1 MTYTV
6 VQPQKN
12 GKYYLYEVDAVW
24 DPEKKQSRQKRTYIG
39 ACDKDGNLI
48 SKSKKTQTIQCSL
61 VFGPYHL
68 YTQLADESGLKSALE
83 NVYGEKD
90 GRRLLAMAILG
101 AVSPCTVNQME
112 GEFEDT
118 YLREIL
124 DLEWSFEQSEVCRF
138 LQTVGHDTGRRERLF
153 EQLAPK
159 SGCVVF
165 DIVCLG
171 TDSEDLEFAEVGR
184 KTHLT
189 GSMQVNLGMIHS
201 LEDGLPFCYRTYPG
215 SVADVSTIDDIVS
228 DLASMGCSPVELE
241 MDRGFFSAGNVALM
255 VQRHSGFTVPVPA
268 RNGILKELISESVSQ
283 IESPLNSDYLAGGVV
298 RSYETHVRLADDVFE
313 KASGDDDGAGGAGGL
328 QGGVRPTEGVEAG

>member
-48 SKSKKTQTIQCSL
+48 SKSKKTQTIQCSP

-112 GEFEDT
+112 GEF
-118 YLREIL
+118 
-124 DLEWSFEQSEVCRF
+124 
-138 LQTVGHDTGRRERLF
+138 
-153 EQLAPK
+153 
-159 SGCVVF
+159 
-165 DIVCLG
+165 
-171 TDSEDLEFAEVGR
+171 
-184 KTHLT
+184 
-189 GSMQVNLGMIHS
+189 
-201 LEDGLPFCYRTYPG
+201 
-215 SVADVSTIDDIVS
+215 
-228 DLASMGCSPVELE
+228 
-241 MDRGFFSAGNVALM
+241 
-255 VQRHSGFTVPVPA
+255 
-268 RNGILKELISESVSQ
+268 
-283 IESPLNSDYLAGGVV
+283 
-298 RSYETHVRLADDVFE
+298 
-313 KASGDDDGAGGAGGL
+313 
-328 QGGVRPTEGVEAG
+328 